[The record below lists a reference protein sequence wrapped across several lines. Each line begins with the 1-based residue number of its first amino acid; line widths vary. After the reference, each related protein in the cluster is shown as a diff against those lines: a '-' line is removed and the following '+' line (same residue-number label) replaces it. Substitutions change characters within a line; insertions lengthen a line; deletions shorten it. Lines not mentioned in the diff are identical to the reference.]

1 MELSDAKS
9 RPVFVTETGLLSRVT
24 AGIWPYRI
32 VIALLVALVVTGSA
46 FADRF
51 GTARNLMNVL
61 EQLATLALAA
71 LGQTI
76 VILIGGI
83 DLSIGA
89 VISAASMLTSG
100 LIDGQPERVVPVV
113 VAVLMFGAAIGT
125 LNGYLVERLR
135 VHSLIVTL
143 GMASILQGA
152 CLLYSRGPVGSVPR
166 EFEALAFGRNFGV
179 PISTMV
185 VVAIYMLAWCL
196 LRYTRTGRQLYAF
209 GGESA
214 HARLLG
220 ISGYRVQCVAFGAS
234 GLCAAVAG
242 VFLVSRT
249 GIGEPLAGSGFDL
262 ASVTP
267 VVVGGTILAGGKG
280 GVIGTFLG
288 VLLVSL
294 LNNVLNFLDVSTYY
308 QWIIQGIIIISAVSK
323 QLDRRRAA

>member
-1 MELSDAKS
+1 MTWSILREGNQDRISERGL
-9 RPVFVTETGLLSRVT
+9 VFWVVAEV
-24 AGIWPYRI
+24 WPYRI
-32 VIALLVALVVTGSA
+32 VVSLLVALIATGTA

-51 GTARNLMNVL
+51 GTARNFMNVL
-61 EQLATLALAA
+61 EQLATLLLAA

-76 VILIGGI
+76 VILTGGI

-89 VISAASMLTSG
+89 LISAVSMLTSG
-100 LIDGQPERVVPVV
+100 MIDGHPERVIPVV
-113 VAVLMFGAAIGT
+113 IMALLFGGAIGA

-135 VHSLIVTL
+135 IHSLIVTL

-166 EFEALAFGRNFGV
+166 GFDVLAFGRYFGV
-179 PISTMV
+179 PISTIV
-185 VVAIYMLAWCL
+185 IVAIYALAWYL
-196 LRYTRTGRQLYAF
+196 LRYTRTGRQVYAF
-209 GGESA
+209 GGEPA
-214 HARLLG
+214 YARLLG
-220 ISGYRVQCVAFGAS
+220 ISGYRIQTVAFGAS
-234 GLCAAVAG
+234 GLCAAAAG

-249 GIGEPLAGSGFDL
+249 GIGEPLAGTGFDL

-280 GVIGTFLG
+280 GVVGTFLG

-308 QWIIQGIIIISAVSK
+308 QWIVQGIIIITAVSV
-323 QLDRRRAA
+323 QLDRRRV